1 MSLVPSPVHD
11 AVNPPPAD
19 PFAASPRDDAAR
31 RRLRDNRILATGL
44 LGLMGVAFAGS
55 HMVHDAGFATLL
67 VRSGAEAGVVGG
79 LADWFAVTALFRH
92 PLGLP
97 IPHTAIIPNNK
108 DRIARTL
115 GRFVERNFLTQEAVM
130 RKIRSAEPAQRFA
143 AWVSKAEIAA
153 AIAGSLVAALP
164 YVIRSLE
171 NPDLHDFLHR
181 TLGEQLRKADV
192 AAVLGR
198 AVQLFSAS
206 GEADIL
212 FDRAMAVA
220 VEWLQSNRGRFEQLV
235 HERSRWWIPKTIDRR
250 IAAAIINGTSDLL
263 NELRQED
270 SKARAEF
277 QKALSGLVADL
288 LASPEQRDH
297 INAAKNRLLDH
308 PDIQAWLA
316 AAWQEVS
323 QATLNDLAQVDSRTR
338 TAIEKAIGVIGRAVA
353 ADRAMQK
360 HIDSVLE
367 RAAAYLVSWR
377 SEIGGFIAEV
387 VRSWDTRALSNRL
400 ELVVGSDLQYIRM
413 NGTIVGACVGCLLFL
428 SVWLFG

>member
-1 MSLVPSPVHD
+1 MRPVTL
-11 AVNPPPAD
+11 
-19 PFAASPRDDAAR
+19 SGMK
-31 RRLRDNRILATGL
+31 RIALGL
-44 LGLMGVAFAGS
+44 LAG
-55 HMVHDAGFATLL
+55 AATLYAVAAL
-67 VRSGAEAGVVGG
+67 LQARHPAWGYVAAFSEAAMVGAI
-79 LADWFAVTALFRH
+79 ADWFAVVALFRH

-220 VEWLQSNRGRFEQLV
+220 VEWLQSNRGRFERLV

-263 NELRQED
+263 NELR
-270 SKARAEF
+270 
-277 QKALSGLVADL
+277 
-288 LASPEQRDH
+288 
-297 INAAKNRLLDH
+297 
-308 PDIQAWLA
+308 
-316 AAWQEVS
+316 
-323 QATLNDLAQVDSRTR
+323 
-338 TAIEKAIGVIGRAVA
+338 
-353 ADRAMQK
+353 
-360 HIDSVLE
+360 
-367 RAAAYLVSWR
+367 
-377 SEIGGFIAEV
+377 
-387 VRSWDTRALSNRL
+387 
-400 ELVVGSDLQYIRM
+400 
-413 NGTIVGACVGCLLFL
+413 
-428 SVWLFG
+428 